1 MRIRLFHIP
10 LLVILLIVVSSCDNH
25 VPNKQTTLTN
35 VDSVFTVAALQ
46 YHGQFY
52 PGVDGHVL
60 SLDLYSDGLYIDS
73 LGHMQ
78 GSGTNIYF
86 SDIFISKED
95 TCLVQGLYRIDSTA
109 LPMTIL
115 PGQTIEGSITG
126 SYLLL
131 VQEGQVKRIELFESG
146 SVDVIQD
153 TDSCWIT
160 MQMVTSNNKTYN
172 ATYIGLVP

>member
-1 MRIRLFHIP
+1 MRIRQLHIP
-10 LLVILLIVVSSCDNH
+10 LLLILLWVVSSCDNH

-35 VDSVFTVAALQ
+35 VDSVFTVAELL
-46 YHGQFY
+46 YHGNFY
-52 PGVDGHVL
+52 PGIESHVL

-73 LGHMQ
+73 LGYMQ

-86 SDIFISKED
+86 SDIFISQAD
-95 TCLVQGLYRIDSTA
+95 TCLVQGLYSIDSTA

-115 PGQTIEGSITG
+115 PGQTIEGNITG
-126 SYLLL
+126 AYLLF

-146 SVDVIQD
+146 SIDVIQD
-153 TDSCWIT
+153 ADSCWIT
-160 MQMVTSNNKTYN
+160 MQLVTTNHKTYN

>member
-1 MRIRLFHIP
+1 M
-10 LLVILLIVVSSCDNH
+10 
-25 VPNKQTTLTN
+25 
-35 VDSVFTVAALQ
+35 
-46 YHGQFY
+46 
-52 PGVDGHVL
+52 
-60 SLDLYSDGLYIDS
+60 
-73 LGHMQ
+73 
-78 GSGTNIYF
+78 
-86 SDIFISKED
+86 
-95 TCLVQGLYRIDSTA
+95 QGLYRIDSTA